1 MDVDDVFNLFESG
14 QDKPSSEKGVSS
26 TERPDVF
33 IPLFTKLVLSVDTL
47 NNSMSTVLSKLD
59 PSLDIEKLKHANK
72 LLTIAKAYDY
82 IAQFDLKNP
91 AHIEALF
98 EADMDLFIEACEEIL
113 NILTR
118 YEEYEKCA
126 FIKELK
132 DFAKFSQNKLPL

>member
-1 MDVDDVFNLFESG
+1 MDVGNVFNLFESG
-14 QDKPSSEKGVSS
+14 QDKPSFEKSVAS
-26 TERPDVF
+26 TEQPDVF
-33 IPLFTKLVLSVDTL
+33 IPLFVKLVLSIDLL

-98 EADMDLFIEACEEIL
+98 EADMDSFIQACEEIL
-113 NILTR
+113 DILTQ